1 MPNLSFIFTLLCL
14 ILGAWWSNKMH
25 QKENYQ
31 NYQDFLEWGG
41 EGGEG
46 GGFVFRSF
54 SYNNYMNLRVLF
66 PKICNLTP
74 PPLILGTREYS
85 KISELQKSF

>member
-41 EGGEG
+41 GGGEG
-46 GGFVFRSF
+46 GG
-54 SYNNYMNLRVLF
+54 LF
-66 PKICNLTP
+66 LGHS
-74 PPLILGTREYS
+74 LIIIT
-85 KISELQKSF
+85 